1 MTLRWYARRWPALVP
16 WPALVIGRI
25 RLTALDGTR
34 LGDEGL
40 VIRVSWLCF
49 DVAVEIRREEE

>member
-1 MTLRWYARRWPALVP
+1 LVP